1 MHRSKSATQVL
12 GDDAIVKPGVVLVLL
27 EQWTLVD
34 GRDMAALV
42 QMAVDAE
49 TAGVETVMLSDHV
62 LLTPKAGAEGR
73 MANPRDYAAPGNQDP
88 FTPWPDSV
96 VLASA
101 IAARTSTIRI
111 ALSALILPLRHPLH
125 TATQLATLDLLCGGR
140 LVVQPTV
147 SWLDEEYAAMGVPFT
162 RRGRILDEQ
171 LALMRE
177 VWARSPVTF
186 HGEFYD
192 VEDVHLEPKCA
203 RPEGP
208 RMWFG
213 GQHVHG
219 PILRRLVEY
228 GHGFHP
234 FGTPTPDDLAA
245 IRDAMTAAGRD
256 PASIEMIGG
265 IRPRFPA
272 DDRPGDLDEAVQA
285 IPAKVAEG
293 YTSICFKPSQYT
305 DDVAEVPDLCRRM
318 VAAVE
323 SASR

>member
-1 MHRSKSATQVL
+1 MARRA
-12 GDDAIVKPGVVLVLL
+12 PGVVLVLL
-27 EQWTLVD
+27 EQWTLCD
-34 GRDMAALV
+34 ARDMGALV

-49 TAGVETVMLSDHV
+49 AAGVETVMLSDHV
-62 LLTPKAGAEGR
+62 VLTPKAGAAGR
-73 MANPRDYAAPGNQDP
+73 MENPRDYAAPGNQDP
-88 FTPWPDSV
+88 LTPWPDSV
-96 VLASA
+96 ALASA
-101 IAARTSTIRI
+101 IAARTSRIRI
-111 ALSALILPLRHPLH
+111 ALSALIYPLRHPLH
-125 TATQLATLDLLCGGR
+125 TATQLATLDLLSEGR

-147 SWLDEEYAAMGVPFT
+147 SWLEEEYAAMGVPFN

-171 LALMRE
+171 LDIMRR
-177 VWARSPVTF
+177 VWSRSPASYRGDYYAF
-186 HGEFYD
+186 
-192 VEDVHLEPKCA
+192 EDVYLEPKCW

-234 FGTPTPDDLAA
+234 FGTPTSDDLDA
-245 IRDAMTAAGRD
+245 IRRAMSAAGRD

-272 DDRPGDLDEAVQA
+272 PDRPGDLDEAMAA
-285 IPAKVAEG
+285 IPAKLAEG

-305 DDVAEVPDLCRRM
+305 DDIDEVPDLCRRM
-318 VAAVE
+318 VAAVG
-323 SASR
+323 AAT

>member
-1 MHRSKSATQVL
+1 MGL
-12 GDDAIVKPGVVLVLL
+12 KPGVVLVLL
-27 EQWTLVD
+27 EQWSLSPE
-34 GRDMAALV
+34 RDMRALV

-49 TAGVETVMLSDHV
+49 EAGVETVMLSDHV

-88 FTPWPDSV
+88 FTPWPDSI

-111 ALSALILPLRHPLH
+111 ALSALIYPLRHPLH
-125 TATQLATLDLLCGGR
+125 TATQLATLDLMSEGR

-147 SWLDEEYAAMGVPFT
+147 SWLDEEYAAMGVPFKK
-162 RRGRILDEQ
+162 RGRILDEQ
-171 LALMRE
+171 LAIMRL
-177 VWARSPVTF
+177 VWGQSPASF

-192 VEDVHLEPKCA
+192 FDDVYIEPKCW

-234 FGTPTPDDLAA
+234 FGTPTPADLAD
-245 IRDAMTAAGRD
+245 IRGAMTAAGRD
-256 PASIEMIGG
+256 PGSIEMIGG

-272 DDRPGDLDEAVQA
+272 DDAPGDLDEAMQA
-285 IPAKVAEG
+285 IPGKLAEG

-305 DDVAEVPDLCRRM
+305 DDPAEVKALCRRM
-318 VAAVE
+318 VAAVD
-323 SASR
+323 AAA

>member
-1 MHRSKSATQVL
+1 M
-12 GDDAIVKPGVVLVLL
+12 KPGVVLVLL

-34 GRDMAALV
+34 GRDMEALV

-49 TAGVETVMLSDHV
+49 AAGVETVMLSDHV

-101 IAARTSTIRI
+101 IAARTSRIRI
-111 ALSALILPLRHPLH
+111 ALSALIYPLRHPLH
-125 TATQLATLDLLCGGR
+125 TATQLATLDQLSQGR

-162 RRGRILDEQ
+162 KRGRILDEQ

-177 VWARSPVTF
+177 VWAKSPASF
-186 HGEFYD
+186 HGDFYAFDD
-192 VEDVHLEPKCA
+192 VYVEPKCV
-203 RPEGP
+203 RRDGP

-234 FGTPTPDDLAA
+234 FGTPTPADLAT

-256 PASIEMIGG
+256 PASLEMIGG
-265 IRPRFPA
+265 IRPRFPS
-272 DDRPGDLDEAVQA
+272 DDQPGDLDEAMAA
-285 IPAKVAEG
+285 IPGKLAEG

-305 DDVAEVPDLCRRM
+305 DDVAEVPELCRRM
-318 VAAVE
+318 VVAVDAA
-323 SASR
+323 AD

>member
-1 MHRSKSATQVL
+1 MR
-12 GDDAIVKPGVVLVLL
+12 PGVVLVLL
-27 EQWTLVD
+27 EQWTLID
-34 GRDMAALV
+34 GRDMRGLV
-42 QMAVDAE
+42 DMAVAAE
-49 TAGVETVMLSDHV
+49 AAGVETVMLSDHV

-96 VLASA
+96 ALASA
-101 IAARTSTIRI
+101 IAARTSRIRI
-111 ALSALILPLRHPLH
+111 ALSALIYPLRHPLH
-125 TATQLATLDLLCGGR
+125 TATQLATLDLLSEGR

-147 SWLDEEYAAMGVPFT
+147 SWLDEEYAAMGIPFN

-171 LALMRE
+171 LALMRV
-177 VWARSPVTF
+177 VWRDSPASF
-186 HGEFYD
+186 HGDFYEFDD
-192 VEDVHLEPKCA
+192 VYLEPKCW
-203 RPEGP
+203 RPDGP

-234 FGTPTPDDLAA
+234 FGTPTREDLAE
-245 IRDAMTAAGRD
+245 IRAALSAAGRD
-256 PASIEMIGG
+256 PDGLEMIGG

-272 DDRPGDLDEAVQA
+272 DDRPGDLDEAMAA
-285 IPAKVAEG
+285 IPGKLAEG

-305 DDVAEVPDLCRRM
+305 DDPTEVPDLCRRL
-318 VAAVE
+318 VAAVD
-323 SASR
+323 AAA

>member
-1 MHRSKSATQVL
+1 M
-12 GDDAIVKPGVVLVLL
+12 KPGVVLVLL

-34 GRDMAALV
+34 GRDMEALV

-49 TAGVETVMLSDHV
+49 AAGVETVMLSDHV
-62 LLTPKAGAEGR
+62 LLTPKAGAAGR

-111 ALSALILPLRHPLH
+111 ALSALIFPLRHPLH

-140 LVVQPTV
+140 LIVQPTV
-147 SWLDEEYAAMGVPFT
+147 SWLDEEYAAMGVPFN

-177 VWARSPVTF
+177 VWAGSPVTF

-192 VEDVHLEPKCA
+192 VEDVYLEPKCV

-245 IRDAMTAAGRD
+245 IRDAMTAADRD

-272 DDRPGDLDEAVQA
+272 DDQPGDLDEAMAA
-285 IPAKVAEG
+285 IPGKLAEG

-318 VAAVE
+318 VAAVDA
-323 SASR
+323 ASR

>member
-1 MHRSKSATQVL
+1 
-12 GDDAIVKPGVVLVLL
+12 VKPGVVLVLL

-34 GRDMAALV
+34 GRDMEALV

-49 TAGVETVMLSDHV
+49 AAGVETVMLSDHV
-62 LLTPKAGAEGR
+62 LLTPKAGAAGR

-111 ALSALILPLRHPLH
+111 ALSALIFPLRHPLH

-147 SWLDEEYAAMGVPFT
+147 SWLDEEYAAMGVPFN

-171 LALMRE
+171 LALMRA
-177 VWARSPVTF
+177 VWAGSPVTF

-192 VEDVHLEPKCA
+192 VEDVYLEPKCV

-272 DDRPGDLDEAVQA
+272 DDQPGDLDEAMAA
-285 IPAKVAEG
+285 IPGKLAEG

-318 VAAVE
+318 VAAVDA
-323 SASR
+323 ASR

>member
-1 MHRSKSATQVL
+1 M
-12 GDDAIVKPGVVLVLL
+12 KPGVVLVLL

-34 GRDMAALV
+34 GRDMEALV

-49 TAGVETVMLSDHV
+49 AAGVETVMLSDHV

-101 IAARTSTIRI
+101 IAARTSRIRI
-111 ALSALILPLRHPLH
+111 ALSALIYPLRHPLH
-125 TATQLATLDLLCGGR
+125 TATQLATLDQLSQGR

-162 RRGRILDEQ
+162 KRGRILDEQ

-177 VWARSPVTF
+177 VWAQSPASF
-186 HGEFYD
+186 HGDFYAFDD
-192 VEDVHLEPKCA
+192 VYVEPKCF
-203 RPEGP
+203 RPDGP

-234 FGTPTPDDLAA
+234 FGTPTPDDLAT

-256 PASIEMIGG
+256 PDALEMIGG
-265 IRPRFPA
+265 IRPRFPS
-272 DDRPGDLDEAVQA
+272 DDQAGDLDEAMAA
-285 IPAKVAEG
+285 IPGKLAEG

-318 VAAVE
+318 VAAVD
-323 SASR
+323 AAAD

>member
-1 MHRSKSATQVL
+1 M
-12 GDDAIVKPGVVLVLL
+12 KPGVVLVLL

-34 GRDMAALV
+34 GRDMEALV

-49 TAGVETVMLSDHV
+49 AAGVETVMLSDHV
-62 LLTPKAGAEGR
+62 LLTPKAGAAGR

-111 ALSALILPLRHPLH
+111 ALSALIFPLRHPLH

-140 LVVQPTV
+140 LIVQPTV
-147 SWLDEEYAAMGVPFT
+147 SWLDEEYAAMGVPFN

-171 LALMRE
+171 LALMRA
-177 VWARSPVTF
+177 VWAGSPVTF

-192 VEDVHLEPKCA
+192 VEDVYLEPKCV

-245 IRDAMTAAGRD
+245 IRDAMTAADRD

-272 DDRPGDLDEAVQA
+272 DDQPGDLDEAMAA
-285 IPAKVAEG
+285 IPGKLAEG

-318 VAAVE
+318 VAAVDA
-323 SASR
+323 ASR

>member
-1 MHRSKSATQVL
+1 M
-12 GDDAIVKPGVVLVLL
+12 KPGVVLVLL

-34 GRDMAALV
+34 GRDMEALV

-49 TAGVETVMLSDHV
+49 AAGVETVMLSDHV

-101 IAARTSTIRI
+101 IAARTSRIRI
-111 ALSALILPLRHPLH
+111 ALSALIYPLRHPLH
-125 TATQLATLDLLCGGR
+125 TATQLATLDQLSQGR

-147 SWLDEEYAAMGVPFT
+147 SWLDEEYAAMGVPFAK
-162 RRGRILDEQ
+162 RGRILDEQ

-177 VWARSPVTF
+177 VWAQSPASF
-186 HGEFYD
+186 HGDFYAFDD
-192 VEDVHLEPKCA
+192 VYVEPKCF
-203 RPEGP
+203 RPDGP

-234 FGTPTPDDLAA
+234 FGTPTPDDLAT

-256 PASIEMIGG
+256 PDALEMIGG
-265 IRPRFPA
+265 IRPRFPS
-272 DDRPGDLDEAVQA
+272 DDQPGDLDEAMAA
-285 IPAKVAEG
+285 IPGKLAEG

-318 VAAVE
+318 VAAVD
-323 SASR
+323 AAAD

>member
-1 MHRSKSATQVL
+1 MAARA
-12 GDDAIVKPGVVLVLL
+12 PGVVLVLL

-34 GRDMAALV
+34 GRDMEALI

-49 TAGVETVMLSDHV
+49 AAGVETVMLSEHV
-62 LLTPKAGAEGR
+62 LLTPKAGAAGR

-88 FTPWPDSV
+88 FTPWPDS
-96 VLASA
+96 LALAAA
-101 IAARTSTIRI
+101 IAARTSRIRI
-111 ALSALILPLRHPLH
+111 ALSALILPLRHPLVA
-125 TATQLATLDLLCGGR
+125 ATQLATLDLIADGR
-140 LVVQPTV
+140 LIAQPTV
-147 SWLDEEYAAMGVPFT
+147 SWLDEEYAALGVPFN

-171 LALMRE
+171 LEILKLVWRE
-177 VWARSPVTF
+177 SPATYR
-186 HGEFYD
+186 GEFHAF
-192 VEDVHLEPKCA
+192 EDVYVEPKCV

-208 RMWFG
+208 WMWFG

-219 PILRRLVEY
+219 PILRRLVAH

-245 IRDAMTAAGRD
+245 IRCAMEAAGRD

-265 IRPRFPA
+265 IRPRFPS
-272 DDRPGDLDEAVQA
+272 DDAPGDLDEAMAA
-285 IPAKVAEG
+285 IPGKLAEG

-318 VAAVE
+318 VAAVNAAV
-323 SASR
+323 SA

>member
-1 MHRSKSATQVL
+1 M
-12 GDDAIVKPGVVLVLL
+12 KPGVVLVLL

-34 GRDMAALV
+34 GRDMEALV

-49 TAGVETVMLSDHV
+49 AAGVETVMLSDHV

-101 IAARTSTIRI
+101 IAARTSRIRI
-111 ALSALILPLRHPLH
+111 ALSALIYPLRHPLH
-125 TATQLATLDLLCGGR
+125 TATQLATLDQLSQGR

-162 RRGRILDEQ
+162 KRGRILDEQ

-177 VWARSPVTF
+177 VWAQSPASF
-186 HGEFYD
+186 HGDFYAFD
-192 VEDVHLEPKCA
+192 DVHVEPKCV
-203 RPEGP
+203 RPDGP

-234 FGTPTPDDLAA
+234 FGTPTPDDLAT

-256 PASIEMIGG
+256 PDALEMIGG
-265 IRPRFPA
+265 IRPRFPS
-272 DDRPGDLDEAVQA
+272 DDQPGDLDEAMQA
-285 IPAKVAEG
+285 IPGKLAEG

-318 VAAVE
+318 VAAVD
-323 SASR
+323 AAAD

>member
-1 MHRSKSATQVL
+1 M
-12 GDDAIVKPGVVLVLL
+12 KPGVVLVLL

-34 GRDMAALV
+34 GRDMEALV

-49 TAGVETVMLSDHV
+49 AAGVETVMLSDHV

-111 ALSALILPLRHPLH
+111 ALSALIFPLRHPLH

-147 SWLDEEYAAMGVPFT
+147 SWLDEEYAAMGVPFN

-171 LALMRE
+171 LALMRA
-177 VWARSPVTF
+177 VWAGSPVTF

-192 VEDVHLEPKCA
+192 VEDVYLEPKCV

-272 DDRPGDLDEAVQA
+272 DDQPGDLDEAMAA
-285 IPAKVAEG
+285 IPGKLAEG

-318 VAAVE
+318 VAAVDA
-323 SASR
+323 ASR

>member
-1 MHRSKSATQVL
+1 M
-12 GDDAIVKPGVVLVLL
+12 KPGVVLVLL

-49 TAGVETVMLSDHV
+49 AAGVETVMLSDHV

-88 FTPWPDSV
+88 STPWPDSV

-192 VEDVHLEPKCA
+192 VQDVYIEPKCV

-219 PILRRLVEY
+219 PIVRRLVEH

-234 FGTPTPDDLAA
+234 FGTPTPDDLTA

-272 DDRPGDLDEAVQA
+272 DDQPGDLDEAMAA
-285 IPAKVAEG
+285 IPGKLAEG

-318 VAAVE
+318 VAAVDA
-323 SASR
+323 ASR

>member
-1 MHRSKSATQVL
+1 M
-12 GDDAIVKPGVVLVLL
+12 KPGVVLVLL

-34 GRDMAALV
+34 GRDMEALV

-49 TAGVETVMLSDHV
+49 AAGVETVMLSDHV

-101 IAARTSTIRI
+101 IAARTSRIRI
-111 ALSALILPLRHPLH
+111 ALSALIYPLRHPLH
-125 TATQLATLDLLCGGR
+125 TATQLATLDQLSQGR

-162 RRGRILDEQ
+162 KRGRILDEQ

-177 VWARSPVTF
+177 VWAQSPASF
-186 HGEFYD
+186 HGDFYAFDD
-192 VEDVHLEPKCA
+192 VYVEPKCV
-203 RPEGP
+203 RPDGP

-234 FGTPTPDDLAA
+234 FGTPTPDDLAT

-256 PASIEMIGG
+256 PDALEMIGG
-265 IRPRFPA
+265 IRPRFPS
-272 DDRPGDLDEAVQA
+272 DDQPGDLDEAMAA
-285 IPAKVAEG
+285 IPGKLAEG

-318 VAAVE
+318 VAAVD
-323 SASR
+323 AAAD

>member
-1 MHRSKSATQVL
+1 M
-12 GDDAIVKPGVVLVLL
+12 KPGVVLVLL

-34 GRDMAALV
+34 GRDMEALV

-49 TAGVETVMLSDHV
+49 AAGVETVMLSDHV

-101 IAARTSTIRI
+101 IAARTSRIRI
-111 ALSALILPLRHPLH
+111 ALSALIYPLRHPLH
-125 TATQLATLDLLCGGR
+125 TATQLATLDLLSEGR

-147 SWLDEEYAAMGVPFT
+147 SWLDEEYAALGVPFT
-162 RRGRILDEQ
+162 KRGRILDEQ

-177 VWARSPVTF
+177 VWAKSPASF
-186 HGEFYD
+186 HGDVYD
-192 VEDVHLEPKCA
+192 FDDVYVEPKCV
-203 RPEGP
+203 RPDGP

-234 FGTPTPDDLAA
+234 FGTPTPDDLAT

-256 PASIEMIGG
+256 PESLEMIGG
-265 IRPRFPA
+265 IRPRFPS
-272 DDRPGDLDEAVQA
+272 DDQPGDLDEAMAA
-285 IPAKVAEG
+285 IPGKLAEG

-305 DDVAEVPDLCRRM
+305 DDLAEVPDLCRRM
-318 VAAVE
+318 VAAVD
-323 SASR
+323 AAA

>member
-1 MHRSKSATQVL
+1 M
-12 GDDAIVKPGVVLVLL
+12 KPGVVLVLL

-34 GRDMAALV
+34 GRDMEALV

-49 TAGVETVMLSDHV
+49 AAGVETVMLSDHV

-101 IAARTSTIRI
+101 IAARTSRIRI
-111 ALSALILPLRHPLH
+111 ALSALIYPLRHPLH
-125 TATQLATLDLLCGGR
+125 TATQLATLDQLSQGR

-162 RRGRILDEQ
+162 KRGRILDEQ

-177 VWARSPVTF
+177 VWAQSPASF
-186 HGEFYD
+186 HGDFYAFDD
-192 VEDVHLEPKCA
+192 VYVEPKCF
-203 RPEGP
+203 RPDGP

-234 FGTPTPDDLAA
+234 FGTPTPDDLAT

-256 PASIEMIGG
+256 PDALEMIGG
-265 IRPRFPA
+265 IRPRFPS
-272 DDRPGDLDEAVQA
+272 DDQPGDLDEAMAA
-285 IPAKVAEG
+285 IPGKLAEG

-318 VAAVE
+318 VAAVD
-323 SASR
+323 AAAD

>member
-1 MHRSKSATQVL
+1 M
-12 GDDAIVKPGVVLVLL
+12 KPGVVLVLL

-34 GRDMAALV
+34 GRDMEALV

-49 TAGVETVMLSDHV
+49 AAGVETVMLSDHV

-101 IAARTSTIRI
+101 IAARTSRIRI
-111 ALSALILPLRHPLH
+111 ALSALIYPLRHPLH
-125 TATQLATLDLLCGGR
+125 TATQLATLDLLSQGR

-147 SWLDEEYAAMGVPFT
+147 SWLDEEYAAMGVPFN

-177 VWARSPVTF
+177 VWAKSPASF
-186 HGEFYD
+186 HGDFFSFDD
-192 VEDVHLEPKCA
+192 VYLEPKCF
-203 RPEGP
+203 RPDGP

-234 FGTPTPDDLAA
+234 FGTPTPDDLAT

-256 PASIEMIGG
+256 PDALEMIGG
-265 IRPRFPA
+265 IRPRFPS
-272 DDRPGDLDEAVQA
+272 DDQPGDLDEAMAA
-285 IPAKVAEG
+285 IPGKLAEG

-318 VAAVE
+318 VAAVD
-323 SASR
+323 AAAD